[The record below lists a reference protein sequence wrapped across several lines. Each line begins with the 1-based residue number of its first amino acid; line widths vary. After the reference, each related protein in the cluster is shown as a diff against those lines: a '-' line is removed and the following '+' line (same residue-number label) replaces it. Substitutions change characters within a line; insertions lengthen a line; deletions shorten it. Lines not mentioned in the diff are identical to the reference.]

1 MKQKTTDY
9 QQFDDDNLEQ
19 TGVDSFE
26 VQVSH
31 CDTMIEGKH
40 VVIDTIIKNDT
51 LIVEKVMYDREIKI
65 IERLLDKPDTGK
77 SIVSVLIL
85 VFCIY
90 SIWKKWNC
98 NNKNTQK

>member
-1 MKQKTTDY
+1 MKQQTTDY
-9 QQFDDDNLEQ
+9 QNYDDDNLTQ
-19 TGVDSFE
+19 IGTDSFQIE
-26 VQVSH
+26 VSH
-31 CDTMIEGKH
+31 CDTIIEGKH

-51 LIVEKVMYDREIKI
+51 LIVEKVMYDREIQI
-65 IERLLDKPDTGK
+65 IERLLDKPDAGK

-98 NNKNTQK
+98 NNQNPQK